1 MPGRGDSRRERRA
14 ITDSTPRALAAEFIG
29 TFCFLFVGVGAISAG
44 AFMVS
49 RGGDGL
55 GLVAIALANGL
66 ALAAMITAFNHISG
80 AHFNPAVTVAVFVC
94 RRIDFLH
101 GVLYIVAQL
110 TAATL
115 AGFTLRAVFPSAV
128 WQSVNLGATAV
139 AADIPFGTAILIEA
153 ILTFILVMAIFGTAM
168 DPRAA
173 KVGGFAIG
181 VTVTA
186 ATLMGGPLTGAAMN
200 PARAFG
206 PAVAANFWNNHPVYW
221 IGPLCGAVIAGLV
234 YGWYLMDARQGEN
247 AT

>member
-1 MPGRGDSRRERRA
+1 MQGRGDSRKERCA
-14 ITDSTPRALAAEFIG
+14 ISKHTPKALAAEFIG
-29 TFCFLFVGVGAISAG
+29 TFCFLFVGVGAISSG

-49 RGGDGL
+49 RGSDGL

-66 ALAAMITAFNHISG
+66 ALGAMITAFNHISG

-94 RRIDFLH
+94 RRIDFVH

-110 TAATL
+110 AAAAL
-115 AGFTLRAVFPSAV
+115 VGFTLRAVFPSAV
-128 WQSVNLGATAV
+128 WQSVNLGATAL
-139 AADIPFGTAILIEA
+139 AADISFGTAILIEA
-153 ILTFILVMAIFGTAM
+153 ILTFILVIVIFGTAM

-186 ATLMGGPLTGAAMN
+186 ATLIGGPLTGAAMN

-206 PAVAANFWNNHPVYW
+206 PAVAANFWSNHLVYW
-221 IGPLCGAVIAGLV
+221 IGPLCGAAIAGLV
-234 YGWYLMDARQGEN
+234 YGWYLMDNRQGES
-247 AT
+247 AA